1 MRAAFAVAF
10 DKSQAVNTRL
20 QLLEKEHKFSG
31 LGLPAWSMILYG
43 WSAPDYPPF
52 NKFTKK
58 FVIDMKLGAS
68 IPVALGPSGYK
79 QGRSLCR
86 EIAKRLRLPS
96 AGHVG
101 RMVWAHTG
109 EMTYQELAK

>member
-1 MRAAFAVAF
+1 
-10 DKSQAVNTRL
+10 
-20 QLLEKEHKFSG
+20 
-31 LGLPAWSMILYG
+31 MILYG

-52 NKFTKK
+52 NKLTKK
-58 FVIDMKLGAS
+58 FVIEFVIDMKFGAS
-68 IPVALGPSGYK
+68 IPVALSPSGYK